1 MARNDFFQ
9 SMAGIALNFFDAYT
23 AAIFLPADD
32 GPRGVGEQEETCRLA
47 AHLSLGDDVIKNAV
61 IAPGMGI
68 VGWIIRNKKP
78 LLISNFDQKR
88 GRLGY
93 YGPKAEAG
101 IRAFMGCPLEG
112 VPGAICLD
120 SKKTFTFGEKDQKIL
135 GQLASLIGAQYRNG
149 RSIETSLL
157 EHSYY
162 QCLRVIGG
170 LRKKHPKW
178 TGFQAALLDLLA
190 EVTGFKHCFLA
201 VRDESG
207 RYYYLEGS
215 NRELFEDAELA
226 PRRFSVGQGVIGWV
240 FKNSAPVYSG
250 DKDSGAATLFGKDVQ
265 NGRFKTV
272 ICEPIIF
279 SRRTRGALVFADAE
293 LKPLGEELKA
303 FTALVAEYLT
313 LFLENL
319 HLKSRLT
326 KSGP

>member
-1 MARNDFFQ
+1 MVRDDFFQ
-9 SMAGIALNFFDAYT
+9 HMAGIALNFFDAYT
-23 AAIFLPADD
+23 AAIFLPAGD
-32 GPRGVGEQEETCRLA
+32 GPNEAPGRETTCRLA
-47 AHLSLGDDVIKNAV
+47 AHLSLGDDVIKDAD

-93 YGPKAEAG
+93 YGPKAESG
-101 IRAFMGCPLEG
+101 IRAFMGCPLTG

-135 GQLASLIGAQYRNG
+135 GQLATLIGAQYNRG
-149 RSIETSLL
+149 QAIETSLL

-170 LRKKHPKW
+170 LRKKNPKW
-178 TGFQAALLDLLA
+178 TGFQAALLSLLA

-215 NRELFEDAELA
+215 HRELFEDAELA

-250 DKDSGAATLFGKDVQ
+250 DKDSGAAPLFGKDVQ

-272 ICEPIIF
+272 ICEPLIF
-279 SRRTRGALVFADAE
+279 SRRTRGALVFADDG
-293 LKPLGEELKA
+293 LKPLSEELKA